1 PLTRRMHLYLYGRMR
16 ALGGRLKLVR
26 HGGSG
31 ARVCRYRRPNSLVF
45 ALADEK
51 PEQSR
56 NDQKSTHHQE
66 DKTCIAVEKPG
77 EERVSDDVGLFAIEQ
92 IDAEPRQHVGNGNQ
106 GGATT
111 EGCTEHASARTWTV
125 VERQPDAIA
134 DCPGCNDEQGDGD
147 REPSTA
153 LGETGVSLQPAPPGL
168 RPFSREQDAEQ
179 NARSR
184 VGLAH
189 ATSVGTDRH
198 HQEHDEDEQ
207 NVQEDALDHGP
218 SQSCGCTSES
228 GVSRNSSQRVQWDLE
243 PVRPVT

>member
-1 PLTRRMHLYLYGRMR
+1 EADRPDDRIGDCPLGGLPRCSVARAVGSSLTSEALAGLLYLTRASWSLVPGDARGVTGPRVRPLAVGSGRNRAGPVVPLTRRMDLYRYGRMR
-16 ALGGRLKLVR
+16 ALGGRLKRVR

-31 ARVCRYRRPNSLVF
+31 ARWCRYRRPNSLVF
-45 ALADEK
+45 ALEDEK

-111 EGCTEHASARTWTV
+111 EGCTEHASARTWMV

-134 DCPGCNDEQGDGD
+134 DRTGCNDEQGDGD
-147 REPSTA
+147 REPGAA
-153 LGETGVSLQPAPPGL
+153 LGE
-168 RPFSREQDAEQ
+168 
-179 NARSR
+179 
-184 VGLAH
+184 
-189 ATSVGTDRH
+189 
-198 HQEHDEDEQ
+198 
-207 NVQEDALDHGP
+207 
-218 SQSCGCTSES
+218 
-228 GVSRNSSQRVQWDLE
+228 
-243 PVRPVT
+243 